1 MSLNT
6 ETTDIQH
13 NKVYNQKLLD
23 DSLNRNDIDQ
33 FRYINMNKVNILK
46 IQRIRIDKEYSNF
59 YRLKK

>member
-13 NKVYNQKLLD
+13 NKGYNQKLLD

-33 FRYINMNKVNILK
+33 FRK
-46 IQRIRIDKEYSNF
+46 NF
-59 YRLKK
+59 